1 MLLVHFFCHTNDR
14 APEIDSSAI
23 CSPSVEGQRKN
34 WLRAANTSAAEEKD
48 GSRCVS
54 EEHL

>member
-1 MLLVHFFCHTNDR
+1 MLLVHFFGHKNDR
-14 APEIDSSAI
+14 APKIDSLAI
-23 CSPSVEGQRKN
+23 CSPSVERQRKN
-34 WLRAANTSAAEEKD
+34 WLRAANTSATEEKD